1 LIQCNSGGV
10 ILKVI
15 TLGCGKI
22 GSVMARDFVESVEG
36 AEIVLADR
44 SEERA
49 QMAASCIEGASWIAA
64 DTSDFSGLVD
74 TLKGFD
80 LILGALPGDFGYR
93 ALEAAVEAGVDVVDV
108 SYTPETPLELDGAA
122 KKAGVTIIPDCGVAP
137 GLSSILVGH
146 AASRLDRVKTA
157 HIMVGGI
164 PETPVPPL
172 GYTITWSAEGLI
184 DEYVRDVSIVEGGK
198 VVTVPALSGLEEMEF
213 PGVGTLEAFYTDGL
227 RTLVD
232 SLPGVESMYE
242 KTLRFPGHVEKVR
255 LLRELGFFGDE
266 PVTVEGEEVSPR
278 LLTARLLERSLRKPE
293 VGDLLAMI
301 IEVTG
306 EAGGEE
312 AGYRYYILDR
322 FDREKGVTAMARTTA
337 YTASI
342 VAGMLTEGAIEEKGV
357 IPPERLGM
365 NEVVAERL
373 LLELKNRGVMVEE
386 SSP

>member
-1 LIQCNSGGV
+1 LIQCISGGV

-49 QMAASCIEGASWIAA
+49 RIAASGIEGASWVAV

-74 TLKGFD
+74 TLRGFD

-108 SYTPETPLELDGAA
+108 SYTPETPLELDRAA

-137 GLSSILVGH
+137 GLSSILVGY
-146 AASRLDRVKTA
+146 AASRLDRVRTA

-232 SLPGVESMYE
+232 SLPGVDSMYE
-242 KTLRFPGHVEKVR
+242 KTLRFPGHVKKVR

-266 PVTVEGEEVSPR
+266 PLNVEGEEVSPR

-306 EAGGEE
+306 KAGGED
-312 AGYRYYILDR
+312 AGYRYYVLDR
-322 FDREKGVTAMARTTA
+322 FDREKRVTAMARTTA

-342 VAGMLTEGAIEEKGV
+342 VAGMLAEGVIQEKGV

-365 NEVVAERL
+365 NEAVAGRL
-373 LLELKNRGVMVEE
+373 LSELKNRGVTVEE

>member
-1 LIQCNSGGV
+1 MMRA
-10 ILKVI
+10 I

-22 GSVMARDFVESVEG
+22 GSVLAKDFAESVEG
-36 AEIVLADR
+36 AEVVLADR

-49 QMAASCIEGASWIAA
+49 REAAVRIKGAGWVSA
-64 DTSDFSGLVD
+64 DTSDYQGLVN
-74 TLKGFD
+74 TLREFD
-80 LILGALPGDFGYR
+80 LVLGALPGDYGFR

-108 SYTPETPLELDGAA
+108 SYTPENPMELGEAA
-122 KKAGVTIIPDCGVAP
+122 KKARIAVIPDCGVAP
-137 GLSSILVGH
+137 GLSSILVGYG
-146 AASRLDRVKTA
+146 ASKLERVREA

-184 DEYVRDVSIVEGGK
+184 DEYVRDVSIVENGE
-198 VVTVPALSGLEEMEF
+198 VVQVSALSGLEEMEF

-227 RTLVD
+227 RTLVE

-266 PVTVEGEEVSPR
+266 PLNVEGAEVSPR

-301 IEVTG
+301 IEVKG
-306 EAGGEE
+306 KAGGEE
-312 AGYRYYILDR
+312 KGYRYYVLDR

-342 VAGMLTEGAIEEKGV
+342 VAGMLAEGVIEEKGV

-365 NEVVAERL
+365 NEAVAERL
-373 LLELKNRGVMVEE
+373 LSELKNRGVIVKE

>member
-1 LIQCNSGGV
+1 MRA
-10 ILKVI
+10 I

-22 GSVMARDFVESVEG
+22 GSVLAKDFAESVEG
-36 AEIVLADR
+36 AEVVLADR

-49 QMAASCIEGASWIAA
+49 REAAVRIKGAGWVSA
-64 DTSDFSGLVD
+64 DTSDYQGLVN
-74 TLKGFD
+74 TLREFD
-80 LILGALPGDFGYR
+80 LVLGALPGDYGFR

-108 SYTPETPLELDGAA
+108 SYTPENPMELGEAA
-122 KKAGVTIIPDCGVAP
+122 KKAGIAVIPDCGVAP
-137 GLSSILVGH
+137 GLSSILVGYG
-146 AASRLDRVKTA
+146 ASKLERVREA

-184 DEYVRDVSIVEGGK
+184 DEYVRDVSIVENGE
-198 VVTVPALSGLEEMEF
+198 VVQVSALSGLEEMEF

-227 RTLVD
+227 RTLVE

-266 PVTVEGEEVSPR
+266 PLNVEGAEVSPR

-301 IEVTG
+301 IEVKG
-306 EAGGEE
+306 KAGGEE
-312 AGYRYYILDR
+312 KGYRYYVLDR

-342 VAGMLTEGAIEEKGV
+342 VAGMLAEGVIEEKGV

-365 NEVVAERL
+365 NEAVAERL
-373 LLELKNRGVMVEE
+373 LSELKNRGVIVKE

>member
-1 LIQCNSGGV
+1 MRI
-10 ILKVI
+10 I

-22 GSVMARDFVESVEG
+22 GAVLARDFSESVEG
-36 AEIVLADR
+36 AEVVLADR

-49 QMAASCIEGASWIAA
+49 KEAAAGIKGAEWVVA
-64 DTSDFSGLVD
+64 DTSDFSKLVD
-74 TLKGFD
+74 TLKEFD
-80 LILGALPGDFGYR
+80 LVLGALPGDYGFR

-108 SYTPETPLELDGAA
+108 SYTPENPLDLDAA
-122 KKAGVTIIPDCGVAP
+122 ARDAGITIIPDCGVAP
-137 GLSSILVGH
+137 GLSSILVGC
-146 AASRLDRVKTA
+146 ASSKLDRVRAA

-164 PETPVPPL
+164 PESPVPPL

-184 DEYVRDVSIVEGGK
+184 DEYVRDVSIVEGGR
-198 VVTVPALSGLEEMEF
+198 VVQVPALSGLEEMEF

-227 RTLVD
+227 RTLVE

-242 KTLRFPGHVEKVR
+242 KTLRYPGHVEKVR
-255 LLRELGFFGDE
+255 LLRELGFFDDE
-266 PVTVEGEEVSPR
+266 ALLVEGDQVSPR
-278 LLTARLLERSLRKPE
+278 LLTARLLERSLRMPD

-301 IEVTG
+301 IEVKG

-312 AGYRYYILDR
+312 AGYKYYVLDR

-342 VAGMLTEGAIEEKGV
+342 VAGMLAKGVIEEKGV

-365 NEVVAERL
+365 NEAVAGRL
-373 LLELKNRGVMVEE
+373 LSELKKRGVTVEE

>member
-1 LIQCNSGGV
+1 MR
-10 ILKVI
+10 VI
-15 TLGCGKI
+15 TIGCGKI
-22 GSVMARDFVESVEG
+22 GAVLARDFSESVEG

-49 QMAASCIEGASWIAA
+49 REAAAGIKGAGWVSA
-64 DTSDFSGLVD
+64 DTSDYQGLVD
-74 TLKGFD
+74 TLGEFD
-80 LILGALPGDFGYR
+80 LVLGALPGDYGFR

-108 SYTPETPLELDGAA
+108 SYTPENPMELGDAA
-122 KKAGVTIIPDCGVAP
+122 KKAGIAIIPDCGVAP
-137 GLSSILVGH
+137 GLSSILVGY
-146 AASRLDRVKTA
+146 ASSRLDRVREA

-184 DEYVRDVSIVEGGK
+184 DEYVRDVSIVENGE
-198 VVTVPALSGLEEMEF
+198 VVQVPALSGLEEMEF

-227 RTLVD
+227 RTLVE

-255 LLRELGFFGDE
+255 LLRELGFFDDE
-266 PVTVEGEEVSPR
+266 ALLVEGDQVSPR
-278 LLTARLLERSLRKPE
+278 LLTARLLERSLRMPD

-301 IEVTG
+301 LEVKG
-306 EAGGEE
+306 EADGED
-312 AGYRYYILDR
+312 AGYKYYILDR
-322 FDREKGVTAMARTTA
+322 FDREKDVTAMARTTA

-342 VAGMLTEGAIEEKGV
+342 VAGMLAEGVIEEKGV

-365 NEVVAERL
+365 NEAVAERL
-373 LLELKNRGVMVEE
+373 LSELKKRGVTVEE